1 MTTYRATISEVQ
13 TVVAEIHAIPREAMK
28 SKCRK
33 QEWARPRQE
42 AMRLAREL
50 TGASYP
56 QIAWHFGGKNHTT
69 CIYAVRKITALEATD
84 AKLAAR
90 LAECRA
96 RIAAVVSRRIG
107 KLVAAAEGAAV
118 ECPVLAPRS
127 SVVGFEQL
135 LVAEGHPAAKR
146 MGGLPTRELSGAASC
161 A

>member
-42 AMRLAREL
+42 AMKLAREL

-56 QIAWHFGGKNHTT
+56 LLGRHFGDRNHATL
-69 CIYAVRKITALEATD
+69 IYANRKIMANEATD
-84 AKLAAR
+84 PKLAAR

-127 SVVGFEQL
+127 SVVELEPL
-135 LVAEGHPAAKR
+135 LVPSGHPAAKR
-146 MGGLPTRELSGAASC
+146 MGGLATRAA
-161 A
+161 

>member
-42 AMRLAREL
+42 AMKLAREL
-50 TGASYP
+50 CGASYP
-56 QIAWHFGGKNHTT
+56 QIAWHFGGKNHATI
-69 CIYAVRKITALEATD
+69 IYADRKIMANEATD
-84 AKLAAR
+84 PKLAAR

-107 KLVAAAEGAAV
+107 KLVAIPLVAEGVAA
-118 ECPVLAPRS
+118 ECPVLATGS
-127 SVVGFEQL
+127 SVVELEPL
-135 LVAEGHPAAKR
+135 LVPSGHPATKR
-146 MGGLPTRELSGAASC
+146 MGGLATRAA
-161 A
+161 